1 MEGGFGKLSVGAV
14 LASKVEYASLRE
26 KIAAE
31 GKARKAKYAAFE
43 AAYAKAAAAGMA
55 AGEAAKPRA
64 MMVVEHSDANPL
76 VPKRMWHEPEG
87 MCGFAWVNVSPGN
100 SPFANWLK
108 KNKLARK
115 AYGGGVD
122 LWVSAH
128 GQSVERKEAHA
139 YAMAEVLRNELGVKA
154 YASSRLD

>member
-1 MEGGFGKLSVGAV
+1 MEYG
-14 LASKVEYASLRE
+14 SLRE

-31 GKARKAKYAAFE
+31 KVARKAKYGAFE
-43 AAYAKAAAAGMA
+43 AAYAKAAEAGRA
-55 AGEAAKPRA
+55 AGEAKVPQP
-64 MMVVEHSDANPL
+64 MLVVQPSNPL
-76 VPKRMWHEPEG
+76 NDNSVPKAMWHAPEG

-100 SPFANWLK
+100 SSFAKWLV

-122 LWVSAH
+122 IWISAFN
-128 GQSVERKEAHA
+128 QSVERKEACA
-139 YAMAEVLRNELGVKA
+139 QAMASVLKAELGESKLSI

>member
-1 MEGGFGKLSVGAV
+1 MLHNP
-14 LASKVEYASLRE
+14 EYGSLRE

-31 GKARKAKYAAFE
+31 SAARKAKYVAFE
-43 AAYAKAAAAGMA
+43 AAFAKAAAAGKA
-55 AGEAAKPRA
+55 AGEAKVPRPMIVQQRA
-64 MMVVEHSDANPL
+64 GPFGGPVVQE
-76 VPKRMWHEPEG
+76 WHEPEG

-115 AYGGGVD
+115 SYSGGVD
-122 LWVSAH
+122 IWISDFN
-128 GQSVERKEAHA
+128 QSVERKEACA
-139 YAMAEVLRNELGVKA
+139 TAMASVLREELGVKA